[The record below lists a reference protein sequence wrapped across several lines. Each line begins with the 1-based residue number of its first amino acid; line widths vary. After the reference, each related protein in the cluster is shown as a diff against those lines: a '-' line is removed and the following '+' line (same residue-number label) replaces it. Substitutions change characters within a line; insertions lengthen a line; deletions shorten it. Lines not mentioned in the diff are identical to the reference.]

1 MPFATILPRGSN
13 PKQRPN
19 TQITMKSIITLALA
33 VAALTL
39 AACASKHTNTPP
51 PPVDMG
57 HRSGK

>member
-1 MPFATILPRGSN
+1 
-13 PKQRPN
+13 
-19 TQITMKSIITLALA
+19 MKSFIALALA

-39 AACASKHTNTPP
+39 AACAHKTSNTAPP